1 MKSAESR
8 ETLEGK
14 LVKIKVEKR
23 KNDLNWIELIAK
35 GLCI

>member
-8 ETLEGK
+8 EMLEGR
-14 LVKIKVEKR
+14 LLKIEVEKR

-35 GLCI
+35 GLCV

>member
-8 ETLEGK
+8 EMLDGN
-14 LVKIKVEKR
+14 LLKIEVEKR

-35 GLCI
+35 GLCF

>member
-1 MKSAESR
+1 MKSAELR
-8 ETLEGK
+8 EMLEGR
-14 LVKIKVEKR
+14 LLKIEVEKR